1 VKGSN
6 SGFSKMIS
14 SGSRQGSKHRT
25 LKQVT
30 SPADLAKQF
39 VELQRLREQVH
50 ELDRLAATDQE
61 QAAPC
66 ARTDDERRNK

>member
-30 SPADLAKQF
+30 SPTDLAKQF
-39 VELQRLREQVH
+39 VELQRKVH